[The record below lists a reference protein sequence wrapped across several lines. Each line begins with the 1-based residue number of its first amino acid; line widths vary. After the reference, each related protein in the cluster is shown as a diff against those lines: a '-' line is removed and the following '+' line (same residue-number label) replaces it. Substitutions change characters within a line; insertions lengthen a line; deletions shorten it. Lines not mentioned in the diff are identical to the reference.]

1 MNEGA
6 RQANEDMWR
15 RQMLAELQAIKN
27 ALQKE
32 EPKPDSLQQLK
43 PKMPSFDTL
52 WNRSRTRFALA
63 DYEWGCRKFYSEL
76 CDFLSEKLDTSGV

>member
-6 RQANEDMWR
+6 KQANEDVWR

-43 PKMPSFDTL
+43 AEIA
-52 WNRSRTRFALA
+52 ALV
-63 DYEWGCRKFYSEL
+63 DEHSHGSKFCGGNYQL
-76 CDFLSEKLDTSGV
+76 LVNKLRQLSAV

>member
-6 RQANEDMWR
+6 KQANEDVWR

-32 EPKPDSLQQLK
+32 EPKPNSLQQLK
-43 PKMPSFDTL
+43 AEIA
-52 WNRSRTRFALA
+52 ALV
-63 DYEWGCRKFYSEL
+63 DEHSHGSKFCGGNYQL
-76 CDFLSEKLDTSGV
+76 LVNKLRQLSAV